1 MISEM
6 IEESL
11 KITCNYLSQNYSKV
25 DYRNL
30 INEISVI
37 AGVDEIEFEKDD
49 TLFSYESIQKTLS
62 SLNEKEST
70 RKIKGV
76 YYTPIDVVRFILIN
90 SIKSA
95 CGKLKPNGLHV
106 LDLNGIPYNS
116 FCFNKTVYDP
126 TCGSGE
132 FLLAALEIKLD
143 LLDLHKTN
151 ISKGNLKKIVSTI
164 KGNDLNIDS
173 VIITKIRLFLCALQ
187 RQGVSK
193 VMGLG
198 MVLNNSFENYD
209 FVQTAPNL
217 EKRYDIIV
225 GNPPYVEDSKSGL
238 SPENKYGN
246 IYANVLE
253 NAGRHLKP
261 NGSIG
266 FVIPLSYVSTPRMS
280 KIRDVLYSI
289 VPEQYILSYSDRP
302 DCLFTSVHQKLCIL
316 IGRNKNTEKTIFT
329 SNYRYWYSEERPEL
343 FNTVEVVRNLFLT
356 DGYIP
361 KLGTKTD
368 NNVYQKVIRNQM
380 RLIDILEEDGD
391 GPIYLNMRA
400 TFWIKAFINKH
411 NGGEYKQ
418 YNCKNEEMANYVMCL
433 LNSSLF
439 WWYWI
444 CVSDC
449 WHITRKEL
457 IGFTVPDNPDFNATN
472 RLAMQLEQK
481 LEETKKYVGTKQT
494 EYEYKHKE
502 CVEEIHEIDDYINA
516 LYGLTEEESL
526 YIKNFAFR
534 YRIGGGVEDECN

>member
-1 MISEM
+1 MISAL
-6 IEESL
+6 IEEAL
-11 KITCNYLSQNYSKV
+11 TITCNYLAQNYSRAEYNK
-25 DYRNL
+25 L
-30 INEISVI
+30 LTEILAI
-37 AGVDEIEFEKDD
+37 AGIDGFEFKKDD
-49 TLFSYESIQKTLS
+49 TLYSYESIQKTLS
-62 SLNEKEST
+62 SLNEKEKT
-70 RKIKGV
+70 RKTKGV

-106 LDLNGIPYNS
+106 LDLNGIPYSS

-132 FLLAALEIKLD
+132 FLVAALEIKLD
-143 LLDLHKTN
+143 LLDLHKAN
-151 ISKGNLKKIVSTI
+151 ISKGTLKKIVSTI
-164 KGNDLNIDS
+164 KGNDVNIDS

-193 VMGLG
+193 VAGIG
-198 MVLNNSFENYD
+198 MVLNNSFESYD
-209 FVQTAPNL
+209 FVQTVPNL
-217 EKRYDIIV
+217 ENRYDIIV
-225 GNPPYVEDSKSGL
+225 GNPPYVEDNKSGL
-238 SPENKYGN
+238 SPKNKYGN

-253 NAGRHLKP
+253 NAAKHLKP

-280 KIRDVLYSI
+280 KIRDVLYSS

-316 IGRNKNTEKTIFT
+316 IGINKKVDKTIYT
-329 SNYRYWYSEERPEL
+329 GNYRYWYSEERPEL
-343 FNTVEVVRNLFLT
+343 FSTVEVVKNLFFT
-356 DGYIP
+356 DDYIP
-361 KLGTKTD
+361 KLGTMTD
-368 NNVYQKVIRNQM
+368 NNIYEKVISNQV
-380 RLIDILEEDGD
+380 RLIDLLEENGD
-391 GPIYLNMRA
+391 GSIYLNMRA
-400 TFWIKAFINKH
+400 AFWIKAFVSEH

-418 YNCKNEEMANYVMCL
+418 YNCKNEEMANYIMCL

-444 CVSDC
+444 CISDC

-457 IGFTVPDNPDFNATN
+457 IGFTTPNNPNFAETN
-472 RLAMQLEQK
+472 RLAKQLEEK
-481 LEETKKYVGTKQT
+481 LENTKKYVGTKQT

-502 CVEEIHEIDDYINA
+502 CIEEIHQIDDYINA

-534 YRIGGGVEDECN
+534 YRIGAGVEDERS

>member
-1 MISEM
+1 MISVT
-6 IEESL
+6 IEEAL
-11 KITCNYLSQNYSKV
+11 TITCNYLSQNYSKA
-25 DYRNL
+25 DYNNL
-30 INEISVI
+30 FNEILTI
-37 AGVDEIEFEKDD
+37 AGIDKFEFTKNDA
-49 TLFSYESIQKTLS
+49 LYSYENIQKMLS
-62 SLNEKEST
+62 SLNEKEKT
-70 RKIKGV
+70 RKTKGV

-126 TCGSGE
+126 TCGAGE
-132 FLLAALEIKLD
+132 FLVAALEIKLD
-143 LLDLHKTN
+143 LLDLHKPN
-151 ISKGNLKKIVSTI
+151 ISKGNLKKLVSTI
-164 KGNDLNIDS
+164 KGNDVNIDS

-193 VMGLG
+193 VIGLG
-198 MVLNNSFENYD
+198 EILNNSFESYD
-209 FVQTAPNL
+209 FVQTPPSL
-217 EKRYDIIV
+217 DKRYDIIV

-253 NAGRHLKP
+253 NAGKHLNP

-280 KIRDVLYSI
+280 KIRDVLYSS

-316 IGRNKNTEKTIFT
+316 IGRNRNMKKTIFT

-343 FNTVEVVRNLFLT
+343 FNTVEVVRNSFLK
-356 DGYIP
+356 DDYIP
-361 KLGTKTD
+361 KLGTTTD
-368 NNVYQKVIRNQM
+368 NNIYKKVIRNEM
-380 RLIDILEEDGD
+380 RLIDLLEENGT
-391 GPIYLNMRA
+391 GSIYLNMRA
-400 TFWIKAFINKH
+400 TFWIKAFVKKH
-411 NGGEYKQ
+411 NGGEYKE
-418 YNCKNEEMANYVMCL
+418 YNCKSEEMANYVMCL

-444 CVSDC
+444 CISDC

-457 IGFTVPDNPDFNATN
+457 IGFTIPDNPNFTETN
-472 RLAMQLEQK
+472 RLAKQLEEK
-481 LEETKKYVGTKQT
+481 LENTKKYVGTKQT

-502 CVEEIHEIDDYINA
+502 CVKEIYQIDDYINS

-534 YRIGGGVEDECN
+534 YRIGGGIEDECN

>member
-6 IEESL
+6 IEEAL

-132 FLLAALEIKLD
+132 FLLSALEIKLD

-217 EKRYDIIV
+217 EKRYDII
-225 GNPPYVEDSKSGL
+225 
-238 SPENKYGN
+238 KYCSFY
-246 IYANVLE
+246 IY
-253 NAGRHLKP
+253 
-261 NGSIG
+261 GS
-266 FVIPLSYVSTPRMS
+266 ST
-280 KIRDVLYSI
+280 
-289 VPEQYILSYSDRP
+289 
-302 DCLFTSVHQKLCIL
+302 
-316 IGRNKNTEKTIFT
+316 
-329 SNYRYWYSEERPEL
+329 W
-343 FNTVEVVRNLFLT
+343 
-356 DGYIP
+356 
-361 KLGTKTD
+361 
-368 NNVYQKVIRNQM
+368 
-380 RLIDILEEDGD
+380 
-391 GPIYLNMRA
+391 
-400 TFWIKAFINKH
+400 
-411 NGGEYKQ
+411 
-418 YNCKNEEMANYVMCL
+418 
-433 LNSSLF
+433 
-439 WWYWI
+439 
-444 CVSDC
+444 
-449 WHITRKEL
+449 
-457 IGFTVPDNPDFNATN
+457 
-472 RLAMQLEQK
+472 
-481 LEETKKYVGTKQT
+481 ETKIKIIYIFLSLKY
-494 EYEYKHKE
+494 
-502 CVEEIHEIDDYINA
+502 
-516 LYGLTEEESL
+516 
-526 YIKNFAFR
+526 
-534 YRIGGGVEDECN
+534 